1 MATQSASQ
9 PVSSPPGAPPSAA
22 AAALRQADRRRRR
35 TLTITDWIAEILK
48 YSVLLVL
55 TVTFLLPFYWM
66 LSSAVKTDTMVYTVP
81 PVWFP
86 VPQQWNNFWDAWNA
100 ENYWPFTYNTVVR
113 YALPATFGTVLSS
126 CLVAYSFSRL
136 RWIGRDTLFALV
148 LTTLMIPGWVR
159 LVPLFI
165 IFKQIGWLNTFWPLV
180 IPNFFG
186 NAFFIFL
193 LRQFFMGIPIELSD
207 AAKIDGA
214 SELQIMFRI
223 ILPLSVPA
231 LAVVALFTFMD
242 AWNDYLGPLIYVNI
256 EEKWVLALGVQRLR
270 SAVAEIGNRQLAYP
284 YLMAVSS
291 LITLP
296 IFLAFF
302 FAQRTFIEGISVTG
316 LKG

>member
-1 MATQSASQ
+1 MTTSTAPQQTAIAPNRAVSQ
-9 PVSSPPGAPPSAA
+9 MQRLRKMSAA
-22 AAALRQADRRRRR
+22 QWA
-35 TLTITDWIAEILK
+35 TEILK
-48 YSVLLVL
+48 YAVLLFL
-55 TVTFLLPFYWM
+55 AITFLLPFYWM
-66 LSSAVKTDTMVYTVP
+66 VSSAIKNDTQVYTVP
-81 PVWFP
+81 PVLWP
-86 VPQQWNNFWDAWNA
+86 DPQFWNNFWDAWSS
-100 ENYWPFTYNTVVR
+100 ENFNLFTFNTVVR
-113 YALPATFGTVLSS
+113 YAIPATVGTVFSS
-126 CLVAYSFSRL
+126 AMVAYSFSRI
-136 RWIGRDTLFALV
+136 RWIGRDTVFALV
-148 LTTLMIPGWVR
+148 LATLMIPGWVR

-165 IFKQIGWLNTFWPLV
+165 IFKKLGWLNTFWPLV
-180 IPNFFG
+180 VPNFFG

-193 LRQFFMGIPIELSD
+193 LRQFFMSLPDELSD
-207 AAKIDGA
+207 AARIDGA
-214 SELQIMFRI
+214 NELQTMFRI

-270 SAVAEIGNRQLAYP
+270 NAVAEIGNRQLAYP

-302 FAQRTFIEGISVTG
+302 FAQRSFIEGISLTG

>member
-1 MATQSASQ
+1 MTTQSVSQ
-9 PVSSPPGAPPSAA
+9 PKTTSALPTSAKRRSKLQARSAA
-22 AAALRQADRRRRR
+22 E
-35 TLTITDWIAEILK
+35 WVGEILK
-48 YSVLLVL
+48 YLILLLL

-66 LSSAVKTDTMVYTVP
+66 VSSAVKTDTMVYTVP

-86 VPQQWNNFWDAWNA
+86 IPQQWNNFWDAWNA
-100 ENYWPFTYNTVVR
+100 ENYWLFTFNTVVR
-113 YALPATFGTVLSS
+113 YAIPATIGTILSS
-126 CLVAYSFSRL
+126 CMVAYSFSRL
-136 RWIGRDTLFALV
+136 RWIGRDTLFAIV

-165 IFKQIGWLNTFWPLV
+165 IFKQIGWLNTFLPLV
-180 IPNFFG
+180 VPHFFG

-193 LRQFFMGIPIELSD
+193 LRQFFMGIPTELSD

-214 SELQIMFRI
+214 NELQIMFRI

-270 SAVAEIGNRQLAYP
+270 NAVAEIGNRQLAYP

>member
-1 MATQSASQ
+1 MATQTVQ
-9 PVSSPPGAPPSAA
+9 PPPAA
-22 AAALRQADRRRRR
+22 TMPQDNPQRPQQARALDVQGW
-35 TLTITDWIAEILK
+35 LVEILK
-48 YSVLLVL
+48 YVVLLTL
-55 TVTFLLPFYWM
+55 AITFLLPFYWM
-66 LSSAVKTDTMVYTVP
+66 LSSAVKNDSQVYTVP

-86 VPQQWNNFWDAWNA
+86 VPQQWNNFWDAWSS
-100 ENYWPFTYNTVVR
+100 ENYWLFTYNTVVM
-113 YALPATFGTVLSS
+113 YAIPATIGSVLSS
-126 CLVAYSFSRL
+126 ALVAYSFSRL
-136 RWIGRDTLFALV
+136 RWIGRDTLFGILIA
-148 LTTLMIPGWVR
+148 TLMIPGWVR

-165 IFKQIGWLNTFWPLV
+165 IFKQIGWLNTFLPLV
-180 IPNFFG
+180 VPHFLG

-193 LRQFFMGIPIELSD
+193 LRQFFMSLPTELSD
-207 AAKIDGA
+207 AARIDGA
-214 SELQIMFRI
+214 NELQTMFRI

-242 AWNDYLGPLIYVNI
+242 AWNDYLGPLIYVNV

>member
-1 MATQSASQ
+1 MATRTVSQQ
-9 PVSSPPGAPPSAA
+9 PVTAA
-22 AAALRQADRRRRR
+22 SVERSKRRQRWRSFGVKGW
-35 TLTITDWIAEILK
+35 TLEILK
-48 YSVLLVL
+48 YLILLIL
-55 TVTFLLPFYWM
+55 TITFLLPFYWM
-66 LSSAVKTDTMVYTVP
+66 LSSAVKTDTQVYTVP

-100 ENYWPFTYNTVVR
+100 ENYWLFTYNTVVR
-113 YALPATFGTVLSS
+113 YALPATIGTVLSS
-126 CLVAYSFSRL
+126 CMVAYSFSRL

-148 LTTLMIPGWVR
+148 LATLMIPGWVR

-165 IFKQIGWLNTFWPLV
+165 IFKQIGWLNTFLPLV
-180 IPNFFG
+180 VPHFFG

-193 LRQFFMGIPIELSD
+193 LRQFFMGIPTELSD

-214 SELQIMFRI
+214 NELQIMFRI

-231 LAVVALFTFMD
+231 LAVVGLFTFME

-270 SAVAEIGNRQLAYP
+270 NAVAEIGNRQLAYP

>member
-1 MATQSASQ
+1 MATQSVTQTRAANPRTDRSG
-9 PVSSPPGAPPSAA
+9 PLYKLRKLGVSG
-22 AAALRQADRRRRR
+22 LV
-35 TLTITDWIAEILK
+35 AESLK
-48 YSVLLVL
+48 YLILLVL
-55 TVTFLLPFYWM
+55 ATTFMMPFFWM
-66 LSSAVKTDTMVYTVP
+66 ISSAIKNDTQVYTVP
-81 PVWFP
+81 PIWFP
-86 VPQQWNNFWDAWNA
+86 NPQYWNNFWDAWNS
-100 ENYWPFTYNTVVR
+100 ENYWLFTYNTVVL
-113 YALPATFGTVLSS
+113 YAVPATIGTLLSS
-126 CLVAYSFSRL
+126 SLVAYSFSRL
-136 RWIGRDTLFALV
+136 RWIGRDAVFAVV
-148 LTTLMIPGWVR
+148 LATLMIPGWVR

-165 IFKQIGWLNTFWPLV
+165 IFKQIGWLNTFLPLV
-180 IPNFFG
+180 VPHFLG

-193 LRQFFMGIPIELSD
+193 LRQFFLSLPVELSD
-207 AAKIDGA
+207 AARIDGA
-214 SELQIMFRI
+214 NELQIMFRI

-242 AWNDYLGPLIYVNI
+242 AWNDYLGPLIYVNT

-284 YLMAVSS
+284 YLMAVST

>member
-1 MATQSASQ
+1 MRKMSAM
-9 PVSSPPGAPPSAA
+9 
-22 AAALRQADRRRRR
+22 
-35 TLTITDWIAEILK
+35 DWLVEILK
-48 YSVLLVL
+48 YAVLISLAIS
-55 TVTFLLPFYWM
+55 FLLPFYWM
-66 LSSAVKTDTMVYTVP
+66 LSSAVKNDSQVYTVP

-86 VPQQWNNFWDAWNA
+86 TPQLWNNFWDAWNS
-100 ENYWPFTYNTVVR
+100 ENFNLFTYNTVVR
-113 YALPATFGTVLSS
+113 YAIPATFGTVISS
-126 CLVAYSFSRL
+126 ALVAYSFSRI
-136 RWIGRDTLFALV
+136 RWWGRDTVFALV
-148 LTTLMIPGWVR
+148 LATIMIPGWVR

-165 IFKQIGWLNTFWPLV
+165 IFKKLGWLNTFLPLV
-180 IPNFFG
+180 IPSFFG

-193 LRQFFMGIPIELSD
+193 LRQFFMSLPDELSD
-207 AAKIDGA
+207 AARIDGA
-214 SELQIMFRI
+214 NELQTMFRI

-242 AWNDYLGPLIYVNI
+242 NWNDYLGPLIYVNI

-270 SAVAEIGNRQLAYP
+270 QAVAEIGNRQLAYP

-302 FAQRTFIEGISVTG
+302 FAQRSFIEGISLTG

>member
-1 MATQSASQ
+1 MATQTVEQSQSTRTPRPSVGPLAQQRPFGASNW
-9 PVSSPPGAPPSAA
+9 
-22 AAALRQADRRRRR
+22 LIE
-35 TLTITDWIAEILK
+35 LLK
-48 YSVLLVL
+48 YAVLLIL
-55 TVTFLLPFYWM
+55 AITFMLPFYWM
-66 LSSAVKTDTMVYTVP
+66 LSSAVKNDSQVYTVP

-86 VPQQWNNFWDAWNA
+86 VPQQWNNFWDAWNS
-100 ENYWPFTYNTVVR
+100 ENYWLFTYNTVVM
-113 YALPATFGTVLSS
+113 YAIPATIGSVLSS
-126 CLVAYSFSRL
+126 SLVAYSFSRL
-136 RWIGRDTLFALV
+136 RWIGRDTLFAILIA
-148 LTTLMIPGWVR
+148 TLMIPGWVR

-165 IFKQIGWLNTFWPLV
+165 IFKQIGWLNTFLPLV
-180 IPNFFG
+180 VPHFLG

-193 LRQFFMGIPIELSD
+193 LRQFFMSLPTELSD
-207 AAKIDGA
+207 AARIDGA
-214 SELQIMFRI
+214 NELQTMFRI

-270 SAVAEIGNRQLAYP
+270 SAVAEIGNSKLAYP

>member
-1 MATQSASQ
+1 MATQTVSQQRASTAQ
-9 PVSSPPGAPPSAA
+9 LARARRNQRWRSMGA
-22 AAALRQADRRRRR
+22 RGW
-35 TLTITDWIAEILK
+35 ITEILK
-48 YSVLLVL
+48 YVLLIFL
-55 TVTFLLPFYWM
+55 ALTFLLPFYWM
-66 LSSAVKTDTMVYTVP
+66 LSSAVKTDTQVYTVP

-100 ENYWPFTYNTVVR
+100 ENYWLFTYNTVVR
-113 YALPATFGTVLSS
+113 YALPATLGTVLSS
-126 CLVAYSFSRL
+126 CMVAYSFSRL

-148 LTTLMIPGWVR
+148 LATLMIPGWVR

-180 IPNFFG
+180 VPHFFG

-193 LRQFFMGIPIELSD
+193 LRQFFMSIPTELSD

-214 SELQIMFRI
+214 NEFQIMFRI

-270 SAVAEIGNRQLAYP
+270 NAVAEIGNRQLAYP

>member
-1 MATQSASQ
+1 MATQTVQ
-9 PVSSPPGAPPSAA
+9 PPPAA
-22 AAALRQADRRRRR
+22 TTPQDNAQRPQQAR
-35 TLTITDWIAEILK
+35 TLDVQGWLVEILK
-48 YSVLLVL
+48 YVVLLTL
-55 TVTFLLPFYWM
+55 AITFLLPFYWM
-66 LSSAVKTDTMVYTVP
+66 LSSAVKNDSQVYTVP

-86 VPQQWNNFWDAWNA
+86 VPQQWNNFWDAWSS
-100 ENYWPFTYNTVVR
+100 ENYWLFTYNTVVM
-113 YALPATFGTVLSS
+113 YAIPAAIGSVLSS
-126 CLVAYSFSRL
+126 ALVAYSFSRL
-136 RWIGRDTLFALV
+136 RWIGRDTLFGILIA
-148 LTTLMIPGWVR
+148 TLMIPGWVR

-165 IFKQIGWLNTFWPLV
+165 IFKQIGWLNTFLPLV
-180 IPNFFG
+180 VPHFLG

-193 LRQFFMGIPIELSD
+193 LRQFFMSLPTELSD
-207 AAKIDGA
+207 AARIDGA
-214 SELQIMFRI
+214 NELQTMFRI

-242 AWNDYLGPLIYVNI
+242 AWNDYLGPLIYVNV

>member
-1 MATQSASQ
+1 MATQT
-9 PVSSPPGAPPSAA
+9 APQPSATVIRNA
-22 AAALRQADRRRRR
+22 RDRRLRKLRAKGIGGW
-35 TLTITDWIAEILK
+35 LGELGK
-48 YSVLLVL
+48 YAILLVL
-55 TVTFLLPFYWM
+55 AISFLMPFYWM
-66 LSSAVKTDTMVYTVP
+66 LSSAVKNDSQVYTIP

-86 VPQQWNNFWDAWNA
+86 IPQHWNNFWDAWNS
-100 ENYWPFTYNTVVR
+100 ENFWLFTYNTVVM
-113 YALPATFGTVLSS
+113 YAIPATIGTVLSS
-126 CLVAYSFSRL
+126 SLVAYSFSRL

-148 LTTLMIPGWVR
+148 LATLMIPTWVR

-165 IFKQIGWLNTFWPLV
+165 IFKQIGWLNTFLPLV
-180 IPNFFG
+180 IPHFLG

-193 LRQFFMGIPIELSD
+193 LRQFFMALPAELSD
-207 AAKIDGA
+207 AARIDGA
-214 SELQIMFRI
+214 NELQIMFRI

-242 AWNDYLGPLIYVNI
+242 AWNDYLGPLIYVNQ
-256 EEKWVLALGVQRLR
+256 EDKWVLALGVQRLR

>member
-1 MATQSASQ
+1 MATQTVQ
-9 PVSSPPGAPPSAA
+9 PPPAA
-22 AAALRQADRRRRR
+22 TTPQDNAQRPQQAR
-35 TLTITDWIAEILK
+35 TLDVQGWLVEILK
-48 YSVLLVL
+48 YVVLLTL
-55 TVTFLLPFYWM
+55 AITFLLPFYWM
-66 LSSAVKTDTMVYTVP
+66 LSSAVKNDSQVYTVP

-86 VPQQWNNFWDAWNA
+86 VPQQWNNFWDAWSS
-100 ENYWPFTYNTVVR
+100 ENYWLFTYNTVVM
-113 YALPATFGTVLSS
+113 YAIPATIGSVLSS
-126 CLVAYSFSRL
+126 ALVAYSFSRL
-136 RWIGRDTLFALV
+136 RWIGRDTLFGILIA
-148 LTTLMIPGWVR
+148 TLMIPGWVR

-165 IFKQIGWLNTFWPLV
+165 IFKQIGWLNTFLPLV
-180 IPNFFG
+180 VPHFLG

-193 LRQFFMGIPIELSD
+193 LRQFFMSLPTELSD
-207 AAKIDGA
+207 AARIDGA
-214 SELQIMFRI
+214 NELQTMFRI

-242 AWNDYLGPLIYVNI
+242 AWNDYLGPLIYVNV

>member
-1 MATQSASQ
+1 MATQT
-9 PVSSPPGAPPSAA
+9 APQPSATVIRNA
-22 AAALRQADRRRRR
+22 RDRRLRKLRAKG
-35 TLTITDWIAEILK
+35 IGDWLGELGK
-48 YSVLLVL
+48 YAILLVL
-55 TVTFLLPFYWM
+55 AISFLMPFYWM
-66 LSSAVKTDTMVYTVP
+66 LSSAVKNDSQVYTIP

-86 VPQQWNNFWDAWNA
+86 IPQHWNNFWDAWNS
-100 ENYWPFTYNTVVR
+100 ENFWLFTYNTVVM
-113 YALPATFGTVLSS
+113 YAIPATIGTVLSS
-126 CLVAYSFSRL
+126 SLVAYSFSRL

-148 LTTLMIPGWVR
+148 LATLMIPTWVR

-165 IFKQIGWLNTFWPLV
+165 IFKQIGWLNTFLPLV
-180 IPNFFG
+180 IPHFLG

-193 LRQFFMGIPIELSD
+193 LRQFFMALPAELSD
-207 AAKIDGA
+207 AARIDGA
-214 SELQIMFRI
+214 NELQIMFRI

-242 AWNDYLGPLIYVNI
+242 AWNDYLGPLIYVNQ
-256 EEKWVLALGVQRLR
+256 EDKWVLALGVQRLR

>member
-1 MATQSASQ
+1 MSA
-9 PVSSPPGAPPSAA
+9 
-22 AAALRQADRRRRR
+22 
-35 TLTITDWIAEILK
+35 TDWAVEILK
-48 YSVLLVL
+48 YVVLITLAIS
-55 TVTFLLPFYWM
+55 FLLPFYWM
-66 LSSAVKTDTMVYTVP
+66 LSSAVKNDSQVYTVP

-86 VPQQWNNFWDAWNA
+86 TPQLWNNFWDAWNS
-100 ENYWPFTYNTVVR
+100 ENFNLFTYNTVVR
-113 YALPATFGTVLSS
+113 YAIPATFGTVISS
-126 CLVAYSFSRL
+126 ALVAYSFSRI
-136 RWIGRDTLFALV
+136 RWWGRDTVFALV
-148 LTTLMIPGWVR
+148 LATIMIPGWVR

-165 IFKQIGWLNTFWPLV
+165 IFKQLGWLNTFLPLV
-180 IPNFFG
+180 VPSFFG

-193 LRQFFMGIPIELSD
+193 LRQFFMSLPDELSD
-207 AAKIDGA
+207 AARIDGA
-214 SELQIMFRI
+214 NELQTMFRI

-242 AWNDYLGPLIYVNI
+242 NWNDYLGPLIYVNI

-270 SAVAEIGNRQLAYP
+270 QAVAEIGNRQLAYP

-302 FAQRTFIEGISVTG
+302 FAQRSFIEGISLTG